1 METEIWKDIPGLEGK
16 YQASSHGRIRSL
28 DRYVDYHCGDRCYRR
43 LRKGRI
49 IRLPARDRTGHLGFH
64 IGHIPKV
71 YAHQIIASA
80 FLGPCPEGMMVLHNN
95 GDPADNRP
103 ENLRFGTAADNDHD
117 IYRQGGKRHKLDL
130 RDVEG
135 IRFGVYCGHTDKE
148 LAWNF
153 GVDRTMI
160 NRIRNRKRY
169 GWCEI

>member
-1 METEIWKDIPGLEGK
+1 MTAKR
-16 YQASSHGRIRSL
+16 A
-28 DRYVDYHCGDRCYRR
+28 
-43 LRKGRI
+43 
-49 IRLPARDRTGHLGFH
+49 RTGPGRMNGLNHLD
-64 IGHIPKV
+64 
-71 YAHQIIASA
+71 A
-80 FLGPCPEGMMVLHNN
+80 FLDALQ
-95 GDPADNRP
+95 ADAALVHRP

-130 RDVEG
+130 CDVEG